1 MEKEEERDM
10 KFNTPGQAPI
20 QAQTIP
26 NAITH
31 EGAPSYKFDSIMEL
45 YMAVAT
51 TLMGEPKFYESG
63 DERAKRI
70 RRLIAKAVQ
79 VGEIETVAK
88 LAVYCRETLNLRSVP
103 IFITVSL
110 AKEMRDQ
117 KVEWDGLR
125 RLANRVIQRAD
136 EVREMFAAAEQI
148 FGDAGNNK
156 VFKRIV
162 PKALLKGIGDSLN
175 KFDEYQIS
183 KYKGG
188 AGAVSFKD
196 VLRVVHPKPAN
207 DSKGILF
214 AKIMNDTLTPADTWE
229 NQISNGGSTSENWQ
243 SVADDK
249 KVGIMAKLR
258 NLRNFVKHNVDLT
271 NVIAHLTNP
280 VAVANSKQLPFRWY
294 TAYRELG
301 GQGLKGG
308 GWYYRAPTP
317 EVVAP
322 ANLLGAL
329 EDAFDLSIANLPDL
343 GDDVLIIAD
352 QSGSMQS
359 PISQKSTVTCAEIAA
374 VLAAGVWYNQ
384 TRLGKR
390 AFVAGFADRGKV
402 YSWSNRTSALAAA
415 KDMMNTELGG
425 STRIDTAWGAAK
437 AAGLKPSTIIVLSDM
452 QMTGHGRY
460 DTLMNPEAYG
470 LADANVLKLSV
481 NLQGYDNTPLAVN
494 NGWYQLTGWSEKIF
508 SFVEAM
514 RNPGDAINQIKN
526 SIQL

>member
-1 MEKEEERDM
+1 M
-10 KFNTPGQAPI
+10 KFNTPGRAPV
-20 QAQTIP
+20 QAQTTP
-26 NAITH
+26 NTVTF
-31 EGAPSYKFDSIMEL
+31 EGAPSYKFDSMMEL
-45 YMAVAT
+45 YMAVST
-51 TLMGEPKFYESG
+51 CLMGEPKFYESG
-63 DERAKRI
+63 DERSKRI
-70 RRLIAKAVQ
+70 RRLIAKAVSA
-79 VGEIETVAK
+79 GEVEMVAK

-110 AKEMRDQ
+110 AKELRDQ
-117 KVEWDGLR
+117 NIKWDGLR
-125 RLANRVIQRAD
+125 RLSNRVIQRAD
-136 EVREMFAAAEQI
+136 EVREMFAAAENI
-148 FGDAGNNK
+148 FGDNQNNK
-156 VFKRIV
+156 LFKRTA

-175 KFDEYQIS
+175 KFDEYQIA

-188 AGAVSFKD
+188 SGAVSFKD

-207 DSKGILF
+207 ESKGLLF
-214 AKIMNDTLTPADTWE
+214 AKIMNDTLAPAETWE
-229 NQISNGGSTSENWQ
+229 TKISNSGSTSENWQ
-243 SVADDK
+243 SVANDP

-258 NLRNFVKHNVDLT
+258 NLRNFVKHNVDLS

-280 VAVANSKQLPFRWY
+280 TAVQNSKQLPFRWY

-301 GQGLKGG
+301 GSGLKKT
-308 GWYYRAPTP
+308 WYYNAPTP

-374 VLAAGVWYNQ
+374 ILATGVWFNQ

-415 KDMMNTELGG
+415 KEMMNTELGG
-425 STRIDTAWGAAK
+425 STRIDTAWQAAQ

-452 QMTGHGRY
+452 QMTGGSGYSRY
-460 DTLMNPEAYG
+460 DSIMNPEAYG

-514 RNPGDAINQIKN
+514 RNPGDALKAIEN

>member
-1 MEKEEERDM
+1 MR
-10 KFNTPGQAPI
+10 G
-20 QAQTIP
+20 
-26 NAITH
+26 
-31 EGAPSYKFDSIMEL
+31 
-45 YMAVAT
+45 
-51 TLMGEPKFYESG
+51 
-63 DERAKRI
+63 
-70 RRLIAKAVQ
+70 
-79 VGEIETVAK
+79 
-88 LAVYCRETLNLRSVP
+88 SV
-103 IFITVSL
+103 
-110 AKEMRDQ
+110 K
-117 KVEWDGLR
+117 
-125 RLANRVIQRAD
+125 
-136 EVREMFAAAEQI
+136 
-148 FGDAGNNK
+148 
-156 VFKRIV
+156 
-162 PKALLKGIGDSLN
+162 
-175 KFDEYQIS
+175 
-183 KYKGG
+183 
-188 AGAVSFKD
+188 FKD
-196 VLRVVHPKPAN
+196 VLRVCHPKPAN
-207 DSKGILF
+207 PEKAELF
-214 AKIMNDTLTPADTWE
+214 RKIMADELAPAATWE
-229 NQISNGGSTSENWQ
+229 SLISNQGSTQENWQ

-280 VAVANSKQLPFRWY
+280 VAVQNSKQLPFRWY

-308 GWYYRAPTP
+308 GWYYRAPAP

-437 AAGLKPSTIIVLSDM
+437 AAGLKPTTIIVLSDM
-452 QMTGHGRY
+452 QMTGSHYERMM
-460 DTLMNPEAYG
+460 DAESYG
-470 LADANVLKLSV
+470 LADAQTLKLSV